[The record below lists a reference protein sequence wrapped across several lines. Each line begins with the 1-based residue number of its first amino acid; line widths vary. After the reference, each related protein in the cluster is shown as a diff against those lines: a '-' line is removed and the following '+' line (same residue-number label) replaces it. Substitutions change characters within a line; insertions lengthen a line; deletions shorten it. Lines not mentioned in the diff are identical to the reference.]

1 MWSQFLKL
9 SPGKKL
15 VYATGGSLGVGIA
28 TMSIT
33 ELLAG
38 NSQQVELERRQL
50 QARIPRLAAQ
60 QRAAEGDARAQ
71 RERLKAMVEATK
83 TATFSEKLSMAGN
96 ALVSFHLPA
105 PAAEAI
111 KAPSLQERTTRD
123 LNAVTTDFIPSV
135 EFEINRFPT
144 RRRSTPVA

>member
-1 MWSQFLKL
+1 
-9 SPGKKL
+9 
-15 VYATGGSLGVGIA
+15 
-28 TMSIT
+28 
-33 ELLAG
+33 
-38 NSQQVELERRQL
+38 
-50 QARIPRLAAQ
+50 
-60 QRAAEGDARAQ
+60 
-71 RERLKAMVEATK
+71 
-83 TATFSEKLSMAGN
+83 MAGN